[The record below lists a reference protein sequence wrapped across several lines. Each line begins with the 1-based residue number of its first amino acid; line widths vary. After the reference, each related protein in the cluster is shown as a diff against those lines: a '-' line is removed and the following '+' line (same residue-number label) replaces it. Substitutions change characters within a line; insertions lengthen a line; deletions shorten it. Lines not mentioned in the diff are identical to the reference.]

1 MSVDIFSDTI
11 YPWCYIGFNQ
21 LNQALENFNNY
32 NFDIVWRPF
41 QLNPDMPLEGIDRQQ
56 YLTAKFGGE
65 DNARSVYQRIED
77 EGKKNKIYFQFNK
90 IAKTPNSFFSHK
102 LLAYAHSK
110 KKQTEVLELLFYKY
124 FIEGEDIG
132 SLDVLIRLSKDADI
146 YDEHIE
152 KYLISK
158 EDNDSL
164 LNEEKQ
170 AKNIGINSV
179 PCFIFNKEIVV
190 NGAQPTKNFIQII
203 NSLYNNV

>member
-1 MSVDIFSDTI
+1 
-11 YPWCYIGFNQ
+11 
-21 LNQALENFNNY
+21 
-32 NFDIVWRPF
+32 VWRPF
-41 QLNPDMPLEGIDRQQ
+41 QLNPEMPLNGIDRQQ
-56 YLTAKFGGE
+56 YLTSKFGSE
-65 DNARSVYQRIED
+65 DNARSVYQRIKD

-90 IAKTPNSFFSHK
+90 IVKTPNSFLSHK
-102 LLAYAHSK
+102 LLAYAHNK

-132 SLDVLIRLSKDADI
+132 SLDVLIKVSKDADI

-152 KYLISK
+152 KYIISK
-158 EDNDSL
+158 EDNNSL
-164 LNEEKQ
+164 LNQEKQ

-203 NSLYNNV
+203 NSLKINV

>member
-1 MSVDIFSDTI
+1 
-11 YPWCYIGFNQ
+11 
-21 LNQALENFNNY
+21 
-32 NFDIVWRPF
+32 VWRPF
-41 QLNPDMPLEGIDRQQ
+41 QLNPEMPLNGIDRQQ
-56 YLTAKFGGE
+56 YLTSKFGSE

-90 IAKTPNSFFSHK
+90 IAKTPNSFLSHK
-102 LLAYAHSK
+102 LLAYAHNK

-132 SLDVLIRLSKDADI
+132 SLDVLIKVSKDADI
-146 YDEHIE
+146 YDQHIE
-152 KYLISK
+152 KYIISK
-158 EDNDSL
+158 EDNNSL

-170 AKNIGINSV
+170 AKNMGINGV

-203 NSLYNNV
+203 NSLNNNV

>member
-1 MSVDIFSDTI
+1 M
-11 YPWCYIGFNQ
+11 
-21 LNQALENFNNY
+21 
-32 NFDIVWRPF
+32 WRPF
-41 QLNPDMPLEGIDRQQ
+41 QLNPEMPLDGMDRHQ

-65 DNARSVYQRIED
+65 NNARSVYQSIED
-77 EGKKNKIYFQFNK
+77 EGEKNKIFFQFNK

-102 LLAYAHSK
+102 LLAYAHNK
-110 KKQTEVLELLFYKY
+110 NKQTEVLELLFYKY

-132 SLDVLIRLSKDADI
+132 SLDVLINSSKDADI

-158 EDNDSL
+158 EDNNSL

-179 PCFIFNKEIVV
+179 PCFIFNKEIVI
-190 NGAQPTKNFIQII
+190 NGAQPMKNFIQII
-203 NSLYNNV
+203 NSLNNNV

>member
-1 MSVDIFSDTI
+1 MDVFSDTI
-11 YPWCYIGFNQ
+11 CPWCYIGFNQ

-32 NFDIVWRPF
+32 KFDIVWRPF
-41 QLNPDMPLEGIDRQQ
+41 QLNPEMPPDGMDRQQ
-56 YLTAKFGGE
+56 YLSAKFGSK
-65 DNARSVYQRIED
+65 DNARSVYQRVED

-90 IAKTPNSFFSHK
+90 ILKTPNSFFSHK
-102 LLAYAHSK
+102 LLAYAHNK

-132 SLDVLIRLSKDADI
+132 ILDILINVSKDADI
-146 YDEHIE
+146 FDESIV
-152 KYLISK
+152 KYIISK

-170 AKNIGINSV
+170 AKKIGINSV

-190 NGAQPTKNFIQII
+190 SGAQPTKNFIQII
-203 NSLYNNV
+203 DSLNNNV

>member
-1 MSVDIFSDTI
+1 VSVDIFSDTI

-41 QLNPDMPLEGIDRQQ
+41 QLNSEMPSEGIDRQQ
-56 YLTAKFGGE
+56 YLTAKFRGE

-77 EGKKNKIYFQFNK
+77 
-90 IAKTPNSFFSHK
+90 
-102 LLAYAHSK
+102 
-110 KKQTEVLELLFYKY
+110 
-124 FIEGEDIG
+124 IG
-132 SLDVLIRLSKDADI
+132 SVDVLIRLSKDADI

-158 EDNDSL
+158 EDNNSL
-164 LNEEKQ
+164 LSEEKQ
-170 AKNIGINSV
+170 AKNIGINSI
-179 PCFIFNKEIVV
+179 PCFIFYKEIVV

-203 NSLYNNV
+203 NSLNNNV

>member
-1 MSVDIFSDTI
+1 MFSDTI
-11 YPWCYIGFNQ
+11 CPWCYIGFNQ
-21 LNQALENFNNY
+21 LNQTLENFNNY

-102 LLAYAHSK
+102 LLAFAHRK

-132 SLDVLIRLSKDADI
+132 SLDVLIRLSQDADI

-158 EDNDSL
+158 EDNESL

-190 NGAQPTKNFIQII
+190 NGAQSMKNFIQII
-203 NSLYNNV
+203 NSLNNNV

>member
-1 MSVDIFSDTI
+1 MDVFSDTI
-11 YPWCYIGFNQ
+11 CPWCYIGFNQ
-21 LNQALENFNNY
+21 LNQALENFNSY

-41 QLNPDMPLEGIDRQQ
+41 QLNPEMPLDGMDRHQ

-65 DNARSVYQRIED
+65 NNARSVYQLIED
-77 EGKKNKIYFQFNK
+77 EGKKNKIFFQFNK
-90 IAKTPNSFFSHK
+90 IVKTPNSFLSHK
-102 LLAYAHSK
+102 LLAYAHRK
-110 KKQTEVLELLFYKY
+110 KKQTDVLELLFYKY
-124 FIEGEDIG
+124 FIEGKDIG
-132 SLDVLIRLSKDADI
+132 SLDVLINSSKDADM

-179 PCFIFNKEIVV
+179 PCFIFNKEIVI
-190 NGAQPTKNFIQII
+190 NGAQSMKNFIQII
-203 NSLYNNV
+203 NSLTNNV